1 LFYPPTVLTQVRPGM
16 PAFDEEVFG
25 PVVAIIAVQ
34 DDADA
39 IGLAN
44 QSAYGLGAAVFTQ
57 DIERAKRL
65 AHQLECG
72 ACFINDFVKSDPRLP
87 FGGIK
92 RSGYGREMSAIGI
105 REFVNVKTIYVGAD
119 GC

>member
-1 LFYPPTVLTQVRPGM
+1 
-16 PAFDEEVFG
+16 VFG

-57 DIERAKRL
+57 DIERGKRL

-72 ACFINDFVKSDPRLP
+72 ACFINDFVKSDPHLP

-92 RSGYGREMSAIGI
+92 RSGYGRELGAVGI
-105 REFVNVKTIYVGAD
+105 REFVNVKTICVGAV